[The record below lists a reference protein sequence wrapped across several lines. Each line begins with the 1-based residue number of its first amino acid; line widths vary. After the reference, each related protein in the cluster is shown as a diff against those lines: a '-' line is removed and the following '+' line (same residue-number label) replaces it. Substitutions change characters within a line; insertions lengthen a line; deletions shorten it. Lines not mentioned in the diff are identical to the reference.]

1 VPAVWRA
8 AARRFVLVLGGV
20 AAGTA
25 VVSLLVALA
34 LGSKIDRAVSVG
46 FYLVG
51 SFLLVAGFFVGN
63 RGPARPKSAEDE
75 AGAVAGMFGLGMGGR
90 RLRWATREERDEA
103 MANSAVFVTI
113 GFALIVLGI
122 VADERFK
129 LF

>member
-1 VPAVWRA
+1 MWRA
-8 AARRFVLVLGGV
+8 AARRFLLLLGGV

-25 VVSLLVALA
+25 LVSMLLGLA
-34 LGSKIDRAVSVG
+34 VGAKIDRAVSIG

-63 RGPARPKSAEDE
+63 RGPARLKGPEDE
-75 AGAVAGMFGLGMGGR
+75 GGAMAGMFGLGIGGR

-103 MANSAVFVTI
+103 MANSAVFVSI

-122 VADERFK
+122 AADSRFR